1 VSPGQAT
8 VSVVLG
14 EQTDVEPPTVPGGV
28 SAAPAQGGAD
38 LSWTASSDNVGVTGY
53 RILRDNA
60 VVATTPGLSYSD
72 RSLAPRSTHSYRVQA
87 VDAAGNGSVTSA
99 LRWVTV
105 PAPPDPGPDPG
116 PGPGPGGAGPGPDVT
131 APVVSVLS
139 PRDRARLRGRAVIS
153 ARASDDTGVARMELY
168 IDGRRVTAVTAAQL
182 RRTWVLRGVRPG
194 LHSLRIRAL
203 DAGGNYASRSV
214 SVRVLR
220 RA

>member
-1 VSPGQAT
+1 
-8 VSVVLG
+8 
-14 EQTDVEPPTVPGGV
+14 
-28 SAAPAQGGAD
+28 
-38 LSWTASSDNVGVTGY
+38 
-53 RILRDNA
+53 
-60 VVATTPGLSYSD
+60 
-72 RSLAPRSTHSYRVQA
+72 
-87 VDAAGNGSVTSA
+87 
-99 LRWVTV
+99 
-105 PAPPDPGPDPG
+105 
-116 PGPGPGGAGPGPDVT
+116 VT